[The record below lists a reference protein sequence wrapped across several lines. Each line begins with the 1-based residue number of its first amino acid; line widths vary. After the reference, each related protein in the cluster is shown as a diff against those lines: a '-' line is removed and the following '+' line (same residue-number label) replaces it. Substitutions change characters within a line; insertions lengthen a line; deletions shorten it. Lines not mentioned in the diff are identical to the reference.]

1 MENLNMSRRHA
12 VYIEVESRLKEI
24 ISHAIARQGF
34 VTGIKKAL
42 YPVHVGFCFFQ
53 VAKEWNSPCMSF
65 IPISWYVFSHT
76 NYSSCI
82 DFLGPPYSRLLLF
95 SPSFEAIVII

>member
-1 MENLNMSRRHA
+1 MENLNMSRRHV

-24 ISHAIARQGF
+24 ISHATARQGF

-53 VAKEWNSPCMSF
+53 VAKE
-65 IPISWYVFSHT
+65 
-76 NYSSCI
+76 
-82 DFLGPPYSRLLLF
+82 
-95 SPSFEAIVII
+95 